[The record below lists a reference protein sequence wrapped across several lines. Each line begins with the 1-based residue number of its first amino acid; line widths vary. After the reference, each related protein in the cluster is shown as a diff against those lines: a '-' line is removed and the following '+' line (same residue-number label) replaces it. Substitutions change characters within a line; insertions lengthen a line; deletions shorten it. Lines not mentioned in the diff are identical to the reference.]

1 MWLLIMITY
10 FTDFRRQEIP
20 LVQAIPFTSEA
31 DCLRAMDVIN
41 IRTNNKVAPQ
51 CVGPDTK

>member
-20 LVQAIPFTSEA
+20 LVQAIPFTNEA
-31 DCLRAMDVIN
+31 DCLKAMDVIN
-41 IRTNNKVAPQ
+41 IKTNNKVAPQ
-51 CVGPDTK
+51 CVGPDAK